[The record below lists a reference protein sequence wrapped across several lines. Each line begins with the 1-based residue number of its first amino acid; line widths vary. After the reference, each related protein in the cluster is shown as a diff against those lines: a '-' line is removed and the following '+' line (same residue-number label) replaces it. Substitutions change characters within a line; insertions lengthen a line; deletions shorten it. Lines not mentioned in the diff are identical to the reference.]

1 MLGTSIPTTMT
12 CPACEGP
19 LNILRSCRRVR
30 MACAGC
36 QRQYQIHEVAD
47 RLDERAE
54 EVLSRWTA
62 IIYD

>member
-1 MLGTSIPTTMT
+1 MPGTSIPTTMT
-12 CPACEGP
+12 CPTCAG
-19 LNILRSCRRVR
+19 LLDILRSCGRVR
-30 MACAGC
+30 MGCRQC